1 MVVEYNTKYDE
12 DIKDLL
18 VELQEYIQEIDVEG
32 YNIVTEE
39 YREECFKDNLKE
51 INEND
56 GKMLLYKENNK
67 IVGFVIGIKNKE
79 ENSYDFKCPMRGT
92 ITELIVSKKVRNRG
106 IGSILLKAME
116 DYLKSSDC
124 KSILLGVFGYNYKAI
139 KFYEKNGYHTR
150 MIDMI
155 KVD

>member
-92 ITELIVSKKVRNRG
+92 ITELIVSKKDDEIKKLRKD
-106 IGSILLKAME
+106 ILMKIVYCVLI
-116 DYLKSSDC
+116 YSSRW
-124 KSILLGVFGYNYKAI
+124 I
-139 KFYEKNGYHTR
+139 R
-150 MIDMI
+150 
-155 KVD
+155 